1 VSRRA
6 TRDARRHIE
15 VSPPYASGVAGE
27 RILCCVDESTGSLA
41 AVRGLRT
48 AGYEPWVAV
57 SRPYAFAVRSRAAEG
72 VVRVSPPK
80 EDPATYAS
88 ELAREALRLEADV
101 VFPCTEPTMRAL
113 TGRAMLF
120 ERSVVGVCSPDRLD
134 RATDKALFG
143 RICVE
148 AGLDI
153 PPTVEVDGDSL
164 NGLDQNLPAVLKPI
178 RSVDLGDNGS
188 LLTGGARRIVDLED
202 LKRELVRKPD
212 RKFLLQPYLDGTLA
226 AICGVA
232 WKGKLVCACHQL
244 SPRIWPPGCGNSS
257 FAFTV
262 ERDEGREAG
271 VARVLELLDWS
282 GIFGL
287 QFILANGRAYA
298 IDLNPRIYGSAALAI
313 AAGHNLPAIWV
324 DLLLGRSPRVGPYRS
339 DVRYRYEV
347 ADLRALARQLL
358 RGGDRAAVLR
368 GFLPRRR
375 TVHAVFSLRDP
386 LPMLENVRRIA
397 PAVTNWARRNQLEA
411 KP

>member
-1 VSRRA
+1 M
-6 TRDARRHIE
+6 
-15 VSPPYASGVAGE
+15 AGE

-41 AVRGLRT
+41 AVRGLRA

-57 SRPYAFAVRSRAAEG
+57 SRPSAFAVRSRATEG
-72 VVRVSPPK
+72 VVRLSPPK

-120 ERSVVGVCSPDRLD
+120 ERSVVGVPSPERLD

-143 RICVE
+143 QLCLE

-153 PPTVEVDGDSL
+153 PPTVEVDGESL
-164 NGLDQNLPAVLKPI
+164 TGLDQNLPAVLKPI

-202 LKRELVRKPD
+202 LKRELAGKPD
-212 RKFLLQPYLDGTLA
+212 RKFLLQPYFDGTLS

-232 WKGKLVCACHQL
+232 WKGKLVCACHQV

-282 GIFGL
+282 GIFGF

-298 IDLNPRIYGSAALAI
+298 IDFNPRIYGSAALAI

-324 DLLLGRSPRVGPYRS
+324 DLLLGRSPRVGPYLS

-347 ADLRALARQLL
+347 ADLRALGLQLL
-358 RGGDRAAVLR
+358 RGRDRPAVLR

-386 LPMLENVRRIA
+386 LPMLENVRRIP
-397 PAVTNWARRNQLEA
+397 PAVIGWARRSLVEA

>member
-1 VSRRA
+1 M
-6 TRDARRHIE
+6 
-15 VSPPYASGVAGE
+15 AGE

-41 AVRGLRT
+41 AVRGLRA

-57 SRPYAFAVRSRAAEG
+57 SRPHAYAVQSRAVEG
-72 VVRVSPPK
+72 VVRLSPPK
-80 EDPATYAS
+80 EDPATYAG

-101 VFPCTEPTMRAL
+101 VLPCTEPTMRAL
-113 TGRAMLF
+113 TGREMLF
-120 ERSVVGVCSPDRLD
+120 ERAVVGVCSPEHLD
-134 RATDKALFG
+134 RATDKALFS
-143 RICVE
+143 RLCVE

-153 PPTVEVDGDSL
+153 PPTVEVGGDSL
-164 NGLDQNLPAVLKPI
+164 NGLDQNLPGVLKPI
-178 RSVDLGDNGS
+178 RSVDVGDNGS
-188 LLTGGARRIVDLED
+188 LRTGGARMIVDLED
-202 LKRELVRKPD
+202 LKRELARKPHQ
-212 RKFLLQPYLDGTLA
+212 KFLLQPYFDGTLA

-232 WKGKLVCACHQL
+232 WRGKLVCACHQV

-271 VARVLELLDWS
+271 VTRVLELLDWS
-282 GIFGL
+282 GIFGV
-287 QFILANGRAYA
+287 QFILAHGRAFA

-324 DLLLGRSPRVGPYRS
+324 DLLLGRPPRVGPYRS

-347 ADLRALARQLL
+347 ADLRALSTQLL
-358 RGGDRAAVLR
+358 RGGDRPAVLR

-386 LPMLENVRRIA
+386 LPMLENVRRIPSA
-397 PAVTNWARRNQLEA
+397 ISSRARRRRVEA